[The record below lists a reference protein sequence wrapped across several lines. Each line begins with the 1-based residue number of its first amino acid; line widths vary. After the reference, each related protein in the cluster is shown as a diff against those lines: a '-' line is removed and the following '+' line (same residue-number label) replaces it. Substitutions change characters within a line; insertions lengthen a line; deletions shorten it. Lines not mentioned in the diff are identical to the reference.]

1 MKVENMTIEQLVAES
16 QELLIDIQRHVEMA
30 GDAKRRMDVIQAELV
45 RRSEE
50 LSKEVER
57 DEG

>member
-16 QELLIDIQRHVEMA
+16 QELLIDIQRYVEMA

-50 LSKEVER
+50 LSKEVDRGE
-57 DEG
+57 